1 MIKMMFDLITT
12 YQFNSFV
19 EYCKK
24 NSIDMNI
31 LNKLDTYLK
40 ESLANESKPLKT
52 SDGDIYLK
60 VTTEK
65 QSFLFKFYDETAYN
79 ELFGKSTS
87 TDKTNSYMYTT
98 ESEIEVAKHLL
109 KYIIIRTNEES
120 IVYTFDSNDR
130 NIVMRVDTD
139 GDVLITDTLAAEI
152 GFNLIR
158 ENGDNC
164 HWSYVS
170 SDTLPDELQRV
181 VTVQKVLL
189 DMRE

>member
-1 MIKMMFDLITT
+1 MMFDLITT
-12 YQFNSFV
+12 YQFNSFI

-79 ELFGKSTS
+79 ELLGKSTS
-87 TDKTNSYMYTT
+87 TDKTNSYMYTN
-98 ESEIEVAKHLL
+98 ESEIEVVKHLL

-120 IVYTFDSNDR
+120 IVYTFDSKDR

-158 ENGDNC
+158 ENC
-164 HWSYVS
+164 YWSYVS